1 MIKLAI
7 HKNVHKLEI
16 YKADKK
22 DTKKELRE
30 GKLNLLKV
38 QSLDTKDG
46 EWWVTKLAEGEKQNK
61 RDLRLVWIGL
71 YELIY

>member
-7 HKNVHKLEI
+7 HKNVYKLEI

-30 GKLNLLKV
+30 GKLKSFKGLV
-38 QSLDTKDG
+38 IRHQRWG
-46 EWWVTKLAEGEKQNK
+46 EWWVTKLAEGQ
-61 RDLRLVWIGL
+61 
-71 YELIY
+71 

>member
-7 HKNVHKLEI
+7 HKNIYKLEI
-16 YKADKK
+16 CKADKK

-30 GKLNLLKV
+30 GKLK
-38 QSLDTKDG
+38 SFKGTKDG

-61 RDLRLVWIGL
+61 RDLGLVWIGL
-71 YELIY
+71 FELNY

>member
-38 QSLDTKDG
+38 
-46 EWWVTKLAEGEKQNK
+46 
-61 RDLRLVWIGL
+61 
-71 YELIY
+71 

>member
-7 HKNVHKLEI
+7 HKNVYKLEI

-30 GKLNLLKV
+30 GKLK
-38 QSLDTKDG
+38 SFKG
-46 EWWVTKLAEGEKQNK
+46 
-61 RDLRLVWIGL
+61 LVIRHQRWGMVG
-71 YELIY
+71 Y